1 MTKARSDLLDP
12 KSMDGPKVKRT
23 VADLFDIND
32 MTFLTYHVASS
43 GLHAVGTA
51 GCLLGGVLYGS
62 GLYRSP
68 PSVWAAMGT
77 AGLAGSVA
85 GVALGLTT
93 MASVA
98 YKGEAAKPVPWTIDG
113 IHQRTDGLRHNF
125 IVRIMDQNAWLGA
138 ALAAGALLY
147 AGGPTKLKLSPGILG
162 VGQALNL
169 GTSLGV
175 LGAAACVWATRPPR
189 DDADD
194 E

>member
-1 MTKARSDLLDP
+1 MTKARSDPLDP

-23 VADLFDIND
+23 IADLFDITD
-32 MTFLTYHVASS
+32 KTFLTYHVASS
-43 GLHAVGTA
+43 GFNTLGTA
-51 GCLLGGVLYGS
+51 GCLLGGALFGS

-77 AGLAGSVA
+77 AGLMGSVA
-85 GVALGLTT
+85 GAALGLTK

-98 YKGEAAKPVPWTIDG
+98 SKGEAQPIPWTTDG

-125 IVRIMDQNAWLGA
+125 IVRIMDQNAWLGLA
-138 ALAAGALLY
+138 MAAGALLY
-147 AGGPTKLKLSPGILG
+147 AGGPSKLKLSSGVLG

-175 LGAAACVWATRPPR
+175 LGAAGCVWATRPSH
-189 DDADD
+189 DDPDD

>member
-1 MTKARSDLLDP
+1 MTKDSSDLLDS

-23 VADLFDIND
+23 MADLFDIND

-43 GLHAVGTA
+43 GFNAVGTA
-51 GCLLGGVLYGS
+51 GCILGGALYGS

-77 AGLAGSVA
+77 FGLIGSVA
-85 GVALGLTT
+85 GAALGLTK

-98 YKGEAAKPVPWTIDG
+98 SKGEAQTVPWTTDG

-125 IVRIMDQNAWLGA
+125 IVRIMDQNAWLGLA
-138 ALAAGALLY
+138 VAAGALLY
-147 AGGPTKLKLSPGILG
+147 AGGPTKLKLSPGLLG
-162 VGQALNL
+162 VGQAMNL

-175 LGAAACVWATRPPR
+175 LGAAGCVWATRPPS
-189 DDADD
+189 DDTDD